1 MLLFDRKRKL
11 LRFYEA
17 KHFSNKEIWSKQ
29 GTVPKV
35 ITQVDRYKKQ
45 IEVKKDEIISGY
57 SNYIDIVNSLFKLN
71 LEKPIDIDSEVSL
84 LVFGFDKD
92 QLQGRFR
99 SLFEQ
104 NIQSGKIKYYAIGN
118 PDNLEILTMW
128 NKCN

>member
-1 MLLFDRKRKL
+1 M
-11 LRFYEA
+11 
-17 KHFSNKEIWSKQ
+17 
-29 GTVPKV
+29 